1 MFMFNG
7 KGNLWFK
14 KSTMSTR
21 PKQFYTLLQS
31 QPFLLPPTSH
41 QTSSERSTWLR
52 TLSIHGTPKI
62 TKKVKSQATGI
73 LGKHSWIQQ
82 RLVQRLDLLTK
93 CCWVSITQP
102 SIVPVTRSSQRR
114 PGGPWH
120 KLSHAWKQMSRPSN
134 VLGSTPAT
142 QMVDWERK
150 PWK

>member
-1 MFMFNG
+1 MLNG
-7 KGNLWFK
+7 KGNPWFK

-41 QTSSERSTWLR
+41 QTSPERRTWVR

-73 LGKHSWIQQ
+73 LGRHSWKQ
-82 RLVQRLDLLTK
+82 RLVQRLDLPK
-93 CCWVSITQP
+93 CCWVSTTQP
-102 SIVPVTRSSQRR
+102 SIVPVTSSQGR

-120 KLSHAWKQMSRPSN
+120 KLSAWKQMSRPSN